1 MPEAMDRFLT
11 VNDFPASGDEF
22 EPPRDV
28 RQELPTPE
36 ELFPAAV
43 RSQEAQRG
51 LHGFCLYFGPRGER
65 CSRPAGEGGFCPG
78 HQADGPAANS
88 NSRPVLGRVMTGFG
102 ILALIL
108 PILLDVLRALAR
120 WLGSH

>member
-22 EPPRDV
+22 EARGLP
-28 RQELPTPE
+28 QELPSSDD
-36 ELFPAAV
+36 LFPAAV
-43 RSQEAQRG
+43 RSQETQPR
-51 LHGFCLYFGPRGER
+51 LHGCCLYFGPSGER
-65 CSRPAGEGGFCPG
+65 CSRPAGEGGFCPR
-78 HQADGPAANS
+78 HQADGPAADS
-88 NSRPVLGRVMTGFG
+88 NSRPILGRVMTGFG

-120 WLGSH
+120 WLASH